1 MTEIIVLTLTALALI
16 YSFCGLIY
24 YGALLLHDLYEHL
37 FDLFVRFMDYLAGV
51 NNK

>member
-16 YSFCGLIY
+16 YSICGFLWF
-24 YGALLLHDLYEHL
+24 GALVLHDLYEYL
-37 FDLFVRFMDYLAGV
+37 FSLFVRFMDYIAGV